1 MNTQENDGT
10 RRAVQTLTATIALLG
25 FIALGCIAVL
35 YDGGSITLSGQG
47 IGYAIAHPMVPADRA
62 AASTTAPSADRAAI
76 VEEAASTAT
85 ALIDASRECR
95 LDAGIDTRCI
105 FQ

>member
-10 RRAVQTLTATIALLG
+10 RRAVQTLTATIVLLG

-35 YDGGSITLSGQG
+35 YDGGPITLSGQG
-47 IGYAIAHPMVPADRA
+47 IGYAIAHPMTPAYGA
-62 AASTTAPSADRAAI
+62 AASTSAPSADRASI
-76 VEEAASTAT
+76 VEEAASTST
-85 ALIDASRECR
+85 ASIDASRECR
-95 LDAGIDTRCI
+95 RDAGIDARCI